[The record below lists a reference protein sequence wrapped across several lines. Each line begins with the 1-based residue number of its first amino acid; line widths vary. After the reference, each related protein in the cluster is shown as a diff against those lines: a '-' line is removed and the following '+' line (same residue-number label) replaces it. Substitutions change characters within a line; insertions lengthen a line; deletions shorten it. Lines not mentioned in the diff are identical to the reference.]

1 MTTTRQK
8 LRANEAARS
17 FMQPKNTHS
26 YVSKDM
32 RDVISNNYLLKVILR
47 IDSNF
52 VTPVCKHQFWPLT
65 ITSHKL

>member
-1 MTTTRQK
+1 MITTRQK

-32 RDVISNNYLLKVILR
+32 RDVISNNYLFK
-47 IDSNF
+47 SNS
-52 VTPVCKHQFWPLT
+52 KD
-65 ITSHKL
+65 